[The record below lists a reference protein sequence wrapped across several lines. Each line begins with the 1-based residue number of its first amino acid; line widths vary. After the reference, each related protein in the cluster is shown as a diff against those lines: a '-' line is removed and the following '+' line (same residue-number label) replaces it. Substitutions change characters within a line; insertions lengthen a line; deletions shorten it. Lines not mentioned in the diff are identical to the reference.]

1 LTTSTGDDQ
10 CLDPPSERT
19 PVAATYDVYLVDRC
33 RARFSHRADAE
44 DYRDAL
50 RRRALLAAP
59 DLSEED
65 LDTSIVIETR
75 WDAPLPTRQ
84 PPPASP

>member
-1 LTTSTGDDQ
+1 MT
-10 CLDPPSERT
+10 
-19 PVAATYDVYLVDRC
+19 ATYDVYLIDRC

-59 DLSEED
+59 DLAEED
-65 LDTSIVIETR
+65 LDNSIVIETR

-84 PPPASP
+84 PPPA